1 MVEESAYR
9 EAMIQLAEYR
19 AALLD
24 IRKQL
29 ESIMTEVLYNIGND
43 TFVMRKI
50 EKLKNDSDSILLLAK
65 EVEEQYE
72 NVKKDL
78 EDYLAMLDQV

>member
-78 EDYLAMLDQV
+78 EDYLAMLD